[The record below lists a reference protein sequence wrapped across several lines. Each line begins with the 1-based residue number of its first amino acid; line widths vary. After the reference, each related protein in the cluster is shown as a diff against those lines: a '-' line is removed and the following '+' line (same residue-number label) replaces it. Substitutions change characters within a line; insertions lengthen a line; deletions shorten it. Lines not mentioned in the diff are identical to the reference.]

1 MSTFEKQFGH
11 LKETDPIA
19 YYELKG
25 NPCGTD
31 SDTTGFKTLLV
42 IIAVLGI
49 WGLIVLLT

>member
-19 YYELKG
+19 YYDLKG

-31 SDTTGFKTLLV
+31 SDTNGVEYFFV
-42 IIAVLGI
+42 ILIALGI
-49 WGLIVLLT
+49 WGLIELVS

>member
-31 SDTTGFKTLLV
+31 SDTTEVKSLLV
-42 IIAVLGI
+42 IIAALGI